1 MPFFTVIIP
10 TYNRADLI
18 EVAINSVLQQS
29 FTDFEIIVI
38 DDASQDD
45 TEKVV
50 GKFSD
55 IRIRYIKN
63 ELNIE
68 RSRTRNKAINLAKGN
83 YITFLDSDDYYL
95 ENHLQNFYD
104 EISSVK
110 LKNALFFCNKK
121 TLENKVI
128 SSNVFMPISE
138 NPVEYFLLIPVM
150 PLQVCVSKDILLKHQ
165 FNPYIHINEDSLLW
179 MEIASEY
186 PVYQS
191 AKETCVYLTHENNS
205 INVQK
210 NNVFKNRLDSI
221 NIALAN
227 PNIKKNISRE
237 KQQLAKSNCYFGMF
251 NYHHF
256 QKNTFKKIVTILEAI
271 FLYPNIKLKN
281 KIYLLLSCLPFF
293 SLFFKHEP

>member
-50 GKFSD
+50 SKFSD
-55 IRIRYIKN
+55 TRIQYIKN
-63 ELNIE
+63 ERNLE

-110 LKNALFFCNKK
+110 IKSAMFFCNKK

-128 SSNVFMPISE
+128 SSNLFLPILE

-150 PLQVCVSKDILLKHQ
+150 PLQVCVSQDILLKHQ
-165 FNPYIHINEDSLLW
+165 FNPNIHINEDSLLW

-221 NIALAN
+221 NIALGN

-237 KQQLAKSNCYFGMF
+237 KQQLAKSDCYFGMF
-251 NYHHF
+251 KYYKYN
-256 QKNTFKKIVTILEAI
+256 QKKMQQILCMLSAI
-271 FLYPNIKLKN
+271 ILYPSIKLKN
-281 KIYLLLSCLPFF
+281 KFHLLLSSLPIF
-293 SLFFKHEP
+293 SNFIKE